1 MRIVKILFFY
11 VNLVELLHNLSIIID
26 KERGIELI
34 NFVLSLLLGAVP
46 DTLYYYLYLTRIKDI
61 KNRRLALFLLIL
73 AGYVLF
79 FMIIRFNLYL
89 YLAFYVY
96 LYLVLKFI
104 IKKAD
109 ITDFFLLL
117 FIDVYCMGISAILY
131 FSISNYF
138 LALIISK
145 VLIFVPLIFKDK
157 LKKMYQTYRKL
168 WNKSNNKERK
178 IKSITLRN
186 ISLIILNAIIVLTYL
201 FILYTIN
208 NL

>member
-1 MRIVKILFFY
+1 M
-11 VNLVELLHNLSIIID
+11 
-26 KERGIELI
+26 I
-34 NFVLSLLLGAVP
+34 NFVLSLLLGAIP

-61 KNRRLALFLLIL
+61 KNRRLVLFLLIL
-73 AGYVLF
+73 AGYILF

-96 LYLVLKFI
+96 LYLVLKFV

-145 VLIFVPLIFKDK
+145 ILIFVPLIFKDK
-157 LKKMYQTYRKL
+157 LKKLYQTYRKL

-178 IKSITLRN
+178 TKSITLRN
-186 ISLIILNAIIVLTYL
+186 ISLIILNVIIVLTYL

-208 NL
+208 YL

>member
-1 MRIVKILFFY
+1 M
-11 VNLVELLHNLSIIID
+11 
-26 KERGIELI
+26 I